1 MCAQGLKT
9 KILFVFGTR
18 PEAIKLAPII
28 NEFKNNSEEFSTV
41 VCVTAQHRQMLD
53 QVLKLF
59 GIIPDYDLNIMKANQ
74 TLSDITTSAMT
85 GIGAVIEKEAPGA
98 VIVQGDTTTTFAGSL
113 AAFYNKVPVVHI
125 EAGLRTHNKYSPFPE
140 EINRKLSTQIAD
152 LHLAPTESARQN
164 LLRENIDPEKVLV
177 TGNSVIDALLTVV
190 RKQSSRDEQL
200 KWTEFFAGFNVSFS
214 GERKMILVTG
224 HRRENFGSGF
234 ENICN
239 ALKEVALKRP
249 DIDLVYPVH
258 LNPNVQQP
266 VKAILKGIKNIY
278 LIPPLD
284 YEPFV
289 FLLSKA
295 NIILTDSGGIQEEAP
310 SLGKPVLVLRDTTER
325 PEGVQA
331 GTVLLVGTDKNRIAD
346 ETLRLLDDKG
356 AYSAM
361 STAHNPYGDGQA
373 AKKTIDAVRRL
384 KQLCVACQV

>member
-1 MCAQGLKT
+1 MSPQGLKT
-9 KILFVFGTR
+9 KVLFVFGTR

-28 NEFKNNSEEFSTV
+28 NEFKSYPEEFSTV

-59 GIIPDYDLNIMKANQ
+59 EITPDYDLNIMKANQ
-74 TLSDITTSAMT
+74 TLFDITTSAMT
-85 GIGAVIEKEAPGA
+85 GIGAVIAKEAPGV

-140 EINRKLSTQIAD
+140 EINRKLSTQMAD
-152 LHLAPTESARQN
+152 LHLAPTESAREN
-164 LLRENIDPEKVLV
+164 LLRENIDPDTVLV

-200 KWTEFFAGFNVSFS
+200 KWSEFFSGLNVSFS
-214 GERKMILVTG
+214 GNGKMILVTG

-239 ALKEVALKRP
+239 ALKEIALKRP

-266 VKAILKGIKNIY
+266 VNDILKGIKNIH

-295 NIILTDSGGIQEEAP
+295 HIVLTDSGGVQEEAP
-310 SLGKPVLVLRDTTER
+310 SLGKPILVLRDTTER

-331 GTVLLVGTDKNRIAD
+331 GTVLLVGTDGKKIID
-346 ETLRLLDDKG
+346 ETLRLLDDEA
-356 AYSAM
+356 AYAAM
-361 STAHNPYGDGQA
+361 SAAHNPYGDGQA
-373 AKKTIDAVRRL
+373 AKKTVAAVRKL
-384 KQLCVACQV
+384 KQQGVAV